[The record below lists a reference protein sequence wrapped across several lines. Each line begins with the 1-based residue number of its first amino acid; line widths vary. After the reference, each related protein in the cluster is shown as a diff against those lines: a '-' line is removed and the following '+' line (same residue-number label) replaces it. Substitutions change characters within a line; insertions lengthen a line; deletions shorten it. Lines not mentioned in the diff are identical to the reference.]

1 MQCRSSSI
9 TEILEKAAKQYS
21 VDVKCGARV
30 TGIQSVP
37 LIASLESSVQDPMIP
52 LSIPLETATTVINS
66 PILAGKS
73 KNKIKEINVIPS
85 QFVVSYVTSTSAVFD
100 TMKNSKIDSKNSKT
114 NSGEDEDDEGGGRVK
129 EEKSLV
135 CDKVIFATGG
145 SR

>member
-9 TEILEKAAKQYS
+9 TEILEKSAKQYS

-37 LIASLESSVQDPMIP
+37 LVASLESSVQDPMIP
-52 LSIPLETATTVINS
+52 LSIPLETTTTVIDS

-73 KNKIKEINVIPS
+73 KNKSKEINVIPS

-114 NSGEDEDDEGGGRVK
+114 NSGEDEDDEVGGRVK